1 MVQHC
6 VKFQL
11 CIEQAMKYENYF
23 VSNKNLNFHQKLK
36 RDKINI
42 FKWNKEIGTTARHYL
57 LVHSI
62 PEGGGQVEL
71 VVGAGGEVLQRFRT
85 TPPAHSS
92 RPATESIRAAAQIH
106 STETESK

>member
-1 MVQHC
+1 
-6 VKFQL
+6 
-11 CIEQAMKYENYF
+11 MKMSTN
-23 VSNKNLNFHQKLK
+23 
-36 RDKINI
+36 
-42 FKWNKEIGTTARHYL
+42 ARHYL

-92 RPATESIRAAAQIH
+92 RPATDAITAAAQIH
-106 STETESK
+106 STETE